1 MQNTG
6 ATAPHPLGDIASGS
20 FVGSRNGS
28 VPAAEIHGLTVPQD
42 EGKEFNEKALPA
54 KGHQSDD
61 GEDEDINALIE
72 DLESDDEGADIEEEE
87 EVAAGAARNIPEELL
102 MTSASIGLTTEEV
115 LARRKKFGLNQ
126 MKGM

>member
-1 MQNTG
+1 
-6 ATAPHPLGDIASGS
+6 
-20 FVGSRNGS
+20 
-28 VPAAEIHGLTVPQD
+28 
-42 EGKEFNEKALPA
+42 LPA